1 MYDTY
6 QMQEHI
12 CKELEKKSQTG
23 LKSTQDLDTVW
34 KLIDAYK
41 NLLKIDM
48 LQEAGDY
55 SNEGGYSQE
64 GYSERRRRD
73 NRGRYS
79 REGGN
84 NYGGGSYEGE
94 GSYAREGGG
103 SYAREGGGRGGSSR
117 NGGYSGYSEA
127 RGDYMEAKQSYRS
140 SRSPE
145 SKRDMNVSLH
155 DCMNKLREELQE
167 MMANADTRE
176 ERDKIKEMLREIGN
190 LA

>member
-6 QMQEHI
+6 KMQEHI
-12 CKELEKKSQTG
+12 CKELEKKAQAG
-23 LKSTQDLDTVW
+23 IKSTTDLDTVW

-48 LQEAGDY
+48 LQEASEY
-55 SNEGGYSQE
+55 SEDG

-73 NRGRYS
+73 SRGRYS
-79 REGGN
+79 REGG
-84 NYGGGSYEGE
+84 GTSYEDGSSYRRGYSRE
-94 GSYAREGGG
+94 GS
-103 SYAREGGGRGGSSR
+103 
-117 NGGYSGYSEA
+117 YSGYSEA
-127 RGDYMEAKQSYRS
+127 RDRYMDDKHSYRS
-140 SRSPE
+140 TRSAE

-167 MMANADTRE
+167 MMSNADTRE

>member
-6 QMQEHI
+6 QMQEHL
-12 CKELEKKSQTG
+12 CKELEKKGQAG
-23 LKSTQDLDTVW
+23 IKSTADLDTVW

-48 LQEAGDY
+48 LQKAGEY
-55 SNEGGYSQE
+55 SHDG

-73 NRGRYS
+73 SMDRYS
-79 REGGN
+79 REGG
-84 NYGGGSYEGE
+84 GSYDD
-94 GSYAREGGG
+94 
-103 SYAREGGGRGGSSR
+103 GSSYR
-117 NGGYSGYSEA
+117 RGYSRDGGYSGYSEA
-127 RGDYMEAKQSYRS
+127 RDRYMEDKHSYRS

-155 DCMNKLREELQE
+155 DCMTKLKEELQE
-167 MMANADTRE
+167 MMSSADTRE
-176 ERDKIKEMLREIGN
+176 ERDKIKEMIQEIGR